1 MENELLW
8 DFRADHPNSKW
19 VTDISYIHTGQGFQY
34 ASQAYFSLTKEY
46 RITPST
52 SKQGICYDN
61 AMAENI
67 FPFLRQNAFAV
78 KKLWL
83 SNRQTN
89 PIDNL
94 IYGYFKK
101 VLFNLFKLAKI

>member
-61 AMAENI
+61 AMAENFFSI
-67 FPFLRQNAFAV
+67 LKSECIYRQ
-78 KKLWL
+78 
-83 SNRQTN
+83 
-89 PIDNL
+89 
-94 IYGYFKK
+94 
-101 VLFNLFKLAKI
+101 KIKTFQ